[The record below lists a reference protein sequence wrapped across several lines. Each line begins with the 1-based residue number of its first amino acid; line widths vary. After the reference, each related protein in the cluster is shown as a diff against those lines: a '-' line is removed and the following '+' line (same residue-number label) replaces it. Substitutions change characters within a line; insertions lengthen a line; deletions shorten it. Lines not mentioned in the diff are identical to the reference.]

1 MGMGPFLF
9 KAGIR
14 TKINLGIMTIV
25 LVSVLLIALAASQ
38 IVSRALFKEYQNRGI
53 SLSINLAA
61 RSEDPILAM
70 DFLRMRRLI
79 GEVTT
84 SAGDIL
90 YAFIQDPDG
99 DILSHTFSDGF
110 PVQLKEAN
118 RVLPTQRCNVRLLS
132 ADKDQFYDFAAPV
145 MVGEFQ
151 VGTIRLGL
159 LRTRVT
165 STVKELWWAI
175 FAFAILS
182 IVISDTVGFSLARN
196 LTSRIKKLQA
206 ASEEMLMGHRKADE
220 AASPPEVSGISA
232 APEPQMSLSKKML
245 AGDEIQQLAET
256 FDAMTAA
263 IKRYIG
269 QLAASKDVLA
279 KSETKYRRIFED
291 SMDLIFVADHD
302 GRLLDI
308 NPAGLRML
316 GYDARQSLMAQET
329 LPSLVK
335 SADDVRKLF
344 AELRQTGF
352 VKDWECTLRT
362 RTGDELAALL
372 SMTARSGPAG
382 RVTEF
387 EGIVKDITQRKL
399 MHRQLLQ
406 ADRMASL
413 GQLAAGVAHEINNPL
428 GLILGYTQ
436 LLLREET
443 DTTGGKDDLRTIEK
457 QTRNCR
463 KIVEDLLNFA
473 RKTGTHLTEVKVNPA
488 LEAVINVVRN
498 QLELDNILIRTHFD
512 ACLPEIAGDAEKLKQ
527 VFMNM
532 LINARQAI
540 GKNGNISITTGID
553 PDGQSVMITFKDD
566 GPGIAPGILDKIFD
580 PFFTTKP
587 TGQGTG
593 LGLSVSYGIIEDHQ
607 GDIQVVS
614 EIGHGTEFC
623 IRLPVGNQNTA
634 QDVI

>member
-1 MGMGPFLF
+1 MGSFLF

-53 SLSINLAA
+53 SLSVNLAA
-61 RSEDPILAM
+61 RSEDSILAM
-70 DFLRMRRLI
+70 DLLRMRSLI

-99 DILSHTFSDGF
+99 EVLSHTFSDGF

-118 RVLPTQRCNVRLLS
+118 HVLPTQRCNVRLLS
-132 ADKDQFYDFAAPV
+132 ADMDQFYDFAAPV

-159 LRTRVT
+159 LRTQVT

-182 IVISDTVGFSLARN
+182 IIISDTVGFSLARN
-196 LTSRIKKLQA
+196 LTSRIKRLQT
-206 ASEEMLMGHRKADE
+206 ASEEMLMGHREADE
-220 AASPPEVSGISA
+220 TTAAPEVSGSPA
-232 APEPQMSLSKKML
+232 VRKPRGSLSQKML
-245 AGDEIQQLAET
+245 AGDEIHQLAET

-263 IKRYIG
+263 IKRYIE
-269 QLAASKDVLA
+269 QLAASKAVLA

-291 SMDLIFVADHD
+291 SMDLIFVADHE

-308 NPAGLRML
+308 NPAGIRML
-316 GYDARQSLMAQET
+316 GYDSRQSLMTQET
-329 LPSLVK
+329 LASLVRNP
-335 SADDVRKLF
+335 DEVRKLF
-344 AELRQTGF
+344 AELRHTGF

-362 RTGDELAALL
+362 RTHEELAALL
-372 SMTARSGPAG
+372 SMTARSDPTG

-387 EGIVKDITQRKL
+387 EGVVKDITQRKL
-399 MHRQLLQ
+399 MRRQLLQ

-443 DTTGGKDDLRTIEK
+443 DTTGGQEDLRTIEK
-457 QTRNCR
+457 QTRNCK

-473 RKTGTHLTEVKVNPA
+473 RKSGTHLAEVKINTA
-488 LEAVINVVRN
+488 LEAVISVVRN
-498 QLELDNILIRTHFD
+498 QLELDNILIQTHFD
-512 ACLPEIAGDAEKLKQ
+512 TALPEIAGDAEKLKQ

-540 GKNGNISITTGID
+540 RKNGTISITTGVD
-553 PDGQSVMITFKDD
+553 PDGQSVIVSFKDD
-566 GPGIAPGILDKIFD
+566 GPGIAPAILDKIFD

-607 GDIQVVS
+607 GDIQVTS
-614 EIGHGTEFC
+614 EVGHGAEFR
-623 IRLPVGNQNTA
+623 IRLPIGNQRNV
-634 QDVI
+634 QDIM

>member
-1 MGMGPFLF
+1 MRPFLF

-53 SLSINLAA
+53 SLSVNLAA

-70 DFLRMRRLI
+70 DLLRMRSLI

-90 YAFIQDPDG
+90 YAFIQDPNG
-99 DILSHTFSDGF
+99 EILSHTFSDGF

-118 RVLPTQRCNVRLLS
+118 HVLPTQRCNVRLLS
-132 ADKDQFYDFAAPV
+132 ADRDQFYDFAAPV

-159 LRTRVT
+159 LRTQVT

-182 IVISDTVGFSLARN
+182 IIISDTVGFSLARN
-196 LTSRIKKLQA
+196 LTSRIKRLQT
-206 ASEEMLMGHRKADE
+206 ASEEMLMGHREADE
-220 AASPPEVSGISA
+220 TAPPPEVSEPSA
-232 APEPQMSLSKKML
+232 VLNPRVSSSRKLM
-245 AGDEIQQLAET
+245 AGDEIHQLAET

-263 IKRYIG
+263 IKRYIE
-269 QLAASKDVLA
+269 QLAASKAVLA

-308 NPAGLRML
+308 NPAGIQML
-316 GYDARQSLMAQET
+316 GYDSRQSLMAQET
-329 LPSLVK
+329 LTSLVR
-335 SADDVRKLF
+335 SPDEVRKLF
-344 AELRQTGF
+344 AELRHTGF
-352 VKDWECTLRT
+352 VKDWECILRT
-362 RTGDELAALL
+362 RTNRELAALL
-372 SMTARSGPAG
+372 SLTARSDPAG
-382 RVTEF
+382 RVMEF

-443 DTTGGKDDLRTIEK
+443 DTTGGRDDLRTIEK
-457 QTRNCR
+457 QTRNCK

-473 RKTGTHLTEVKVNPA
+473 RKTGTHLAEVKINPA
-488 LEAVINVVRN
+488 LEAVISVVRN

-512 ACLPEIAGDAEKLKQ
+512 TILPEIAGDEEKLKQ

-540 GKNGNISITTGID
+540 RKNGTISITTGVD
-553 PDGQSVMITFKDD
+553 PDGQSVVISFKDD
-566 GPGIAPGILDKIFD
+566 GPGIAPAILDKIFD

-607 GDIQVVS
+607 GDIQVTS
-614 EIGHGTEFC
+614 EVGHGAEFR
-623 IRLPVGNQNTA
+623 IRLPIGNQQNF
-634 QDVI
+634 QEVM

>member
-1 MGMGPFLF
+1 MRPFLF

-53 SLSINLAA
+53 SLSVNLAA

-70 DFLRMRRLI
+70 DLLRMRSLI

-90 YAFIQDPDG
+90 YAFIQDPNG
-99 DILSHTFSDGF
+99 EILSHTFSDGF

-118 RVLPTQRCNVRLLS
+118 HVLPTQRCNVRLLS
-132 ADKDQFYDFAAPV
+132 ADRDQFYDFAAPV

-159 LRTRVT
+159 LRTQVT

-182 IVISDTVGFSLARN
+182 IIISDTVGFSLARN
-196 LTSRIKKLQA
+196 LTSRIKRLQT
-206 ASEEMLMGHRKADE
+206 ASEEMLMGHREADE
-220 AASPPEVSGISA
+220 TAPPPEVSEPSA
-232 APEPQMSLSKKML
+232 VLNPRVSSSRKLM
-245 AGDEIQQLAET
+245 AGDEIHQLAET

-263 IKRYIG
+263 IKRYIE
-269 QLAASKDVLA
+269 QLAASKAVLA

-308 NPAGLRML
+308 NPAGIQML
-316 GYDARQSLMAQET
+316 GYDSRQSLMAQET
-329 LPSLVK
+329 LTSLVRNPDE
-335 SADDVRKLF
+335 ARKLF
-344 AELRQTGF
+344 AELRHTGF
-352 VKDWECTLRT
+352 VKDWECILRT
-362 RTGDELAALL
+362 RTNRELAALL
-372 SMTARSGPAG
+372 SLTARSDPVG

-443 DTTGGKDDLRTIEK
+443 DTTGGRDDLRTIEK
-457 QTRNCR
+457 QTRNCK

-473 RKTGTHLTEVKVNPA
+473 RKTGTHLAEVKINPA
-488 LEAVINVVRN
+488 LEAVISVVRN

-512 ACLPEIAGDAEKLKQ
+512 TILPEIAGDEEKLKQ

-540 GKNGNISITTGID
+540 RKNGTISITTGVD
-553 PDGQSVMITFKDD
+553 PDGQSVVISFKDD
-566 GPGIAPGILDKIFD
+566 GPGIAPAILDKIFD

-607 GDIQVVS
+607 GDIQVTS
-614 EIGHGTEFC
+614 EVGHGAEFR
-623 IRLPVGNQNTA
+623 IRLPIGNQRNV
-634 QDVI
+634 QEVM

>member
-1 MGMGPFLF
+1 MGPLRF

-53 SLSINLAA
+53 SLSVNLAA

-70 DFLRMRRLI
+70 DLLRMRSLI

-99 DILSHTFSDGF
+99 EILSHTFSDGF

-118 RVLPTQRCNVRLLS
+118 HVLPTQRCSVRLLS
-132 ADKDQFYDFAAPV
+132 ADRDQFYDFAAPV

-159 LRTRVT
+159 LRTQVT

-182 IVISDTVGFSLARN
+182 IIISDTVGFSLARN
-196 LTSRIKKLQA
+196 LTSRIKRLQT
-206 ASEEMLMGHRKADE
+206 ASEEMLMGHREADE
-220 AASPPEVSGISA
+220 AAPAPMLPGASA
-232 APEPQMSLSKKML
+232 PKML

-263 IKRYIG
+263 IKRYIE
-269 QLAASKDVLA
+269 QLAASKAVLA

-291 SMDLIFVADHD
+291 SMDLLFVADHD

-308 NPAGLRML
+308 NPAGIRML
-316 GYDARQSLMAQET
+316 GYDSRQSLMAQET
-329 LPSLVK
+329 LTSLVRNP
-335 SADDVRKLF
+335 DDVRKLF
-344 AELRQTGF
+344 AELRHTGF
-352 VKDWECTLRT
+352 VKDWECALRT
-362 RTGDELAALL
+362 RTHGELAALL
-372 SMTARSGPAG
+372 SMTARSDPAG
-382 RVTEF
+382 RVTGF

-399 MHRQLLQ
+399 MHLQLLQ

-436 LLLREET
+436 LLLREKA
-443 DTTGGKDDLRTIEK
+443 DTTGGQDDLRTIEK
-457 QTRNCR
+457 QTRNCK

-473 RKTGTHLTEVKVNPA
+473 RKTGTHLAKVKINAA
-488 LEAVINVVRN
+488 LQAVINVVRR

-512 ACLPEIAGDAEKLKQ
+512 DALPEIAGDAEKLKQ

-540 GKNGNISITTGID
+540 GKGGNIEVTTGVD
-553 PDGQSVMITFKDD
+553 SESQSVMITFKDD
-566 GPGIAPGILDKIFD
+566 GPGIAPAILDKIFD

-607 GDIQVVS
+607 GDIQVLS
-614 EIGHGTEFC
+614 DLRRGAEFR
-623 IRLPVGNQNTA
+623 IRLPIGNQNTA
-634 QDVI
+634 QDVM

>member
-1 MGMGPFLF
+1 MGPFLL

-53 SLSINLAA
+53 SLSVNLAA

-70 DFLRMRRLI
+70 DFLRMRSLI

-90 YAFIQDPDG
+90 YAFIQDSDG
-99 DILSHTFSDGF
+99 GVISHTFSDGF
-110 PVQLKEAN
+110 PVQLKKAN
-118 RVLPTQRCNVRLLS
+118 HVLPTQRCSVRLLS
-132 ADKDQFYDFAAPV
+132 ADRDQFYDFAAPV

-159 LRTRVT
+159 LRTQVT

-182 IVISDTVGFSLARN
+182 IIVSDTVGFSLARN
-196 LTSRIKKLQA
+196 LTSRIQRLQV
-206 ASEEMLMGHRKADE
+206 ASEEMLMGHREADE
-220 AASPPEVSGISA
+220 AAPTTAMAGLPAAQDARVSS
-232 APEPQMSLSKKML
+232 SKKIL
-245 AGDEIQQLAET
+245 AGDEIHQLAET

-263 IKRYIG
+263 IKRYIE
-269 QLAASKDVLA
+269 QLADSKAVLA

-308 NPAGLRML
+308 NPAGIRML
-316 GYDARQSLMAQET
+316 GYDSRQSLMAQET
-329 LPSLVK
+329 LASLVRGPED
-335 SADDVRKLF
+335 ARKLF
-344 AELRQTGF
+344 AEIKHTGF
-352 VKDWECTLRT
+352 VKDRECALRT
-362 RTGDELAALL
+362 RSGGELATLL
-372 SMTARSGPAG
+372 SMTARSGPTG

-413 GQLAAGVAHEINNPL
+413 GQLASGVAHEINNPL

-436 LLLREET
+436 LLLREAT

-457 QTRNCR
+457 QTCNCK

-473 RKTGTHLTEVKVNPA
+473 RKSGTHLAEVKINPA

-512 ACLPEIAGDAEKLKQ
+512 ASLPEIAGDAEKLKQ

-540 GKNGNISITTGID
+540 GKNGSIVITTGLA

-566 GPGIAPGILDKIFD
+566 GPGIAPDIVDKIFD

-607 GDIQVVS
+607 GDIQVLS
-614 EIGHGTEFC
+614 EAGRGAEFC
-623 IRLPVGNQNTA
+623 IRLPIGNQSA
-634 QDVI
+634 VQDEM